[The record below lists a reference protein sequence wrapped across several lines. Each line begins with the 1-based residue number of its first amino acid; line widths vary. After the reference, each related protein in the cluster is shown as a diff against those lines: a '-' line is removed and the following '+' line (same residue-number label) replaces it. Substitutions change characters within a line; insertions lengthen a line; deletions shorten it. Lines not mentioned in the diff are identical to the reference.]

1 MTLLNEGVH
10 GFVLR
15 ELKMPACIYKQWCM
29 VKQMHGIK
37 CLKARKSDYYYE
49 EYVESLNAGNI
60 NI

>member
-1 MTLLNEGVH
+1 MTLLKGGVQ
-10 GFVLR
+10 GFGLG
-15 ELKMPACIYKQWCM
+15 ELKMPAFINKQWCM